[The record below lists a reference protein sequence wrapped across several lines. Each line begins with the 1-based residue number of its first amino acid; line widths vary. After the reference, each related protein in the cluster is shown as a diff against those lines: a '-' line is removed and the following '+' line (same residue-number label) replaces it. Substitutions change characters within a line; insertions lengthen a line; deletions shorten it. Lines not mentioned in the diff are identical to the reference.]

1 MNKYTLIVCIS
12 GMLLPAMAS
21 AQCNKLHG
29 PVVINEFLAFNT
41 NVATNSIGVHEDY
54 VELYNTSDESVN
66 LEGWF
71 LSDSRGSNGRLK
83 FRFPDVNI
91 APNSYLIVWCD
102 NEGDPFMP
110 GLNAEFSLS
119 STEGERVV
127 LSNPDSIIVDY
138 VRFGPVEENVS
149 IGRFPNGSGPF
160 TTMVPSFNGPNFN
173 GDEFKLV
180 INEFMA
186 SNSATA
192 FDTFGEFDD
201 WIEIY
206 NNGSTS
212 VNMAGYMLSDN
223 HNRPDKFIFPSGTI
237 LGPDQYIVVWADNAP
252 QQGPLHADFG
262 LSASGEEVIL
272 SRPDTST
279 VDYFVFGEQAT
290 DISEGRFP
298 NGLGHLLPCM
308 SPTFGSSN
316 LGTISVDNHTRKESL
331 LVYPNPA
338 KDSFWIENNST
349 AAEQL
354 RIYDLAGR
362 LALEAT
368 LKGQSGNEVDISRL
382 AEGIYIVFTR
392 YGQSRLVKMR

>member
-1 MNKYTLIVCIS
+1 MFTS
-12 GMLLPAMAS
+12 FFTMLLSPMAYS
-21 AQCNKLHG
+21 QCDALHG
-29 PVVINEFLAFNT
+29 PIVINEFLAFNT

-54 VELYNTSDESVN
+54 VELYNISEETVN

-71 LSDSRGSNGRLK
+71 LSDSRGSNSRLK

-91 APNSYLIVWCD
+91 APNAYLIVWCD
-102 NEGDPFMP
+102 GEGDPFMP
-110 GLNAEFSLS
+110 GLNAEFNLS
-119 STEGERVV
+119 STAGERVV

-138 VRFGPVEENVS
+138 VRFGPVDENVS

-160 TTMVPSFNGPNFN
+160 TTMIPSFNGPNFN

-180 INEFMA
+180 INEYMA

-192 FDTFGEFDD
+192 FDNFGEFDD

-223 HNRPDKFIFPSGTI
+223 HNRPDKFIFPPGTI
-237 LGPDQYIVVWADNAP
+237 LGPDQYIVVWADNSP
-252 QQGPLHADFG
+252 QQGPLHAEFA

-279 VDYFVFGEQAT
+279 VDYFVFGAQTT

-298 NGLGHLLPCM
+298 NGIGHLLPCM

-316 LGTISVDNHTRKESL
+316 LGTISVNTHERKETL

-338 KDSFWIENNST
+338 QDWFRIEST
-349 AAEQL
+349 SSKLEQV
-354 RIYDLAGR
+354 RIYDFAGR
-362 LALEAT
+362 LMREARI
-368 LKGQSGNEVDISRL
+368 KPQSKNEFDISDL
-382 AEGIYIVFTR
+382 APGIYMVSTG
-392 YGQSRLVKMR
+392 YGQARVVKVH